1 MVKSFSSPKK
11 TVKWG
16 AAADLDVDVS
26 LAGYRPL
33 CIVGAKSNHAG
44 SCCLTQW
51 YLDGN
56 RAVATAYNMTNNKG
70 AWNDLMVTVFVLY
83 EKEIG

>member
-1 MVKSFSSPKK
+1 MKPFSSPKK
-11 TVKWG
+11 TAAWG
-16 AAADLDVDVS
+16 TAVDLDVDVS
-26 LAGYRPL
+26 VAGYRPL

-56 RAVATAYNMTNNKG
+56 RAVATVYNVLNNKG
-70 AWNDLMVTVFVLY
+70 TWNDLVVTVSVLY
-83 EKEIG
+83 EKVIV